1 MARAGRPYP
10 LEFQALEANEA
21 KSRLP
26 GFKQSS
32 SILCRE
38 RLGKHSLYMTQIRF
52 GSKKLI
58 VWANQYVCVVLKSI
72 SQDYSQAER
81 ETTRLGDCHVCCS
94 ALGNSG
100 FFCWLNLTSFFQVT
114 HCINQND
121 SNWILQP
128 YARSL
133 MWAAQYEPPS
143 TFENPLDIF
152 WAPSNQTNTK
162 KGLL

>member
-1 MARAGRPYP
+1 MRLMKSCSWHEQGDLIHWCFRPSRQRRP
-10 LEFQALEANEA
+10 RVVCQAS
-21 KSRLP
+21 KSPAVICAEKGWENAAFIRHK
-26 GFKQSS
+26 FV
-32 SILCRE
+32 
-38 RLGKHSLYMTQIRF
+38 LGVKV
-52 GSKKLI
+52 

-72 SQDYSQAER
+72 FQDYSQAER

-114 HCINQND
+114 HCINQNG

-143 TFENPLDIF
+143 T
-152 WAPSNQTNTK
+152 
-162 KGLL
+162 